1 MEKKKGSWKWLEKF
15 GAWIEKRIAPPLVKF
30 GNQRHMAAIRSAL
43 IRIIPLIIV
52 GSIPLIFTSLPFE
65 SLANFFA
72 PVVPALNTLNGMTMG
87 FMSLYLSVSLGAE
100 LAKAY
105 KMEPITAA
113 MVSLACFL
121 ITAAPI
127 GDGVMAVANF
137 GGSGMFTVFITTII
151 VVEFMRLCRD
161 KHIGIK
167 MPEQVPETI
176 SASFSALVP
185 MAILLVFFWVISVV
199 LKFDLTALLSKVI
212 SPLMSLTDTWYAV
225 VLCTLFLTALW
236 FVGIHGGSFTVWGV
250 LYPFLVAGIAENAA
264 ARAAGEEM
272 VRVFTEPFVFNWIM
286 VGGVGFTLPLIAIFW
301 KSKSIRLREVTRV
314 ELAPG
319 LFNINEPFIFG
330 IPIVLNPILLIPFVG
345 ISVFAGLYGYILTR
359 VGLISTTFVQTPW
372 SIPPLIGPYLSTGG
386 DWRAVVAQVILI
398 VIVGIMWYPFA
409 KIWEKRCI
417 AEEIGVAEVA
427 E

>member
-1 MEKKKGSWKWLEKF
+1 MERKKGSMEWLEKISI
-15 GAWIEKRIAPPLVKF
+15 WIEQKVAPPLVKF
-30 GNQRHMAAIRSAL
+30 GNQRHMAAIRSAM

-65 SLANFFA
+65 TLANFFA
-72 PVVPALNTLNGMTMG
+72 PMAPALNILNGMTMG
-87 FMSLYLSVSLGAE
+87 FMSLFLAVSLGAE
-100 LAKAY
+100 FAKMY
-105 KMEPITAA
+105 KMEPITVA

-127 GDGVMAVANF
+127 EEGAMSVGNF
-137 GGSGMFTVFITTII
+137 GGGGMFTVFITTII
-151 VVEFMRLCRD
+151 VAEFMRFCRD
-161 KHIGIK
+161 KNIGIK

-185 MAILLVFFWVISVV
+185 MAILMVFFWVISVV
-199 LKFDLTALLSKVI
+199 LKFDITAILSNII

-225 VLCTLFLTALW
+225 VICTLFLTALW

-264 ARAAGEEM
+264 AHAAGEEM

-286 VGGVGFTLPLIAIFW
+286 VGGVGFTLPLIVIFW
-301 KSKSIRLREVTRV
+301 KSKSIRLREVSRV

-319 LFNINEPFIFG
+319 LFNINEPFVFG

-345 ISVFAGLYGYILTR
+345 ISIFAGMYGYILTR
-359 VGLISTTFVQTPW
+359 LGIISTTFVQTPW

-386 DWRAVVAQVILI
+386 DWRAVVAQAILI
-398 VIVGIMWYPFA
+398 VLVGIMWYPFA
-409 KIWEKRCI
+409 KLWEKKCI
-417 AEEIGVAEVA
+417 EEESGAVR
-427 E
+427 